1 MQAYSGEDEVRKE
14 EDQGKEEEREAE
26 THRLR
31 NPTCLVVLFP
41 GADQPLRGE
50 TPHPAHIFI
59 TVPLPNPS
67 LLVPTPLYLL
77 ANSTLLNDL
86 LPPR

>member
-1 MQAYSGEDEVRKE
+1 M
-14 EDQGKEEEREAE
+14 
-26 THRLR
+26 
-31 NPTCLVVLFP
+31 VVLFP
-41 GADQPLRGE
+41 GADRPLRGE

-67 LLVPTPLYLL
+67 LLVPTLYLL